1 VPETQRPGR
10 GERGE
15 GKKRLTEGD
24 ELDWHVIAESLG
36 KTISEVKEG
45 VPVTEALRW
54 SKFLHDR
61 EWKHHSKQD
70 WYFAQLT
77 YHVYLLFFILGGKPT
92 LEPKDFLIKFSDT
105 SKAEKA
111 EPEVERTYE
120 EQRDE
125 MVKRGE
131 LSRSVWLAV
140 ANMAKKGGKLKT
152 QKPPRQATSPPVAQA
167 PQTKDPTKKSKF

>member
-1 VPETQRPGR
+1 M
-10 GERGE
+10 
-15 GKKRLTEGD
+15 
-24 ELDWHVIAESLG
+24 
-36 KTISEVKEG
+36 
-45 VPVTEALRW
+45 PVTEALRW

-61 EWKHHSKQD
+61 EWNHHSKQD

-92 LEPKDFLIKFSDT
+92 LGVKDFLIQFTDN
-105 SKAEKA
+105 SKDEKA
-111 EPEVERTYE
+111 APTEPKTYE
-120 EQRDE
+120 EARDE

-152 QKPPRQATSPPVAQA
+152 QKPPRQATSPPAAQA
-167 PQTKDPTKKSKF
+167 PQAKDPTKKSKF